1 MRLDRWLALIFLVIA
16 IIYGV
21 SAFQYPLLPFE
32 RNLPVLPNTLPK
44 GLSILA
50 ALIDLFI
57 LVAPRRDAD
66 GAAAG
71 SSDSPQ
77 GNEPAMQL
85 LPTAG
90 LVLAMVLYALVLRPV
105 GFVLATLAFIAGTAT
120 MLGERRWHILLPVAI
135 SAALVVWLLVQQVL
149 GIYLKPWPGQL

>member
-1 MRLDRWLALIFLVIA
+1 MRLDRWLALIFLVTA

-50 ALIDLFI
+50 GLIALFI
-57 LVAPRRDAD
+57 LVAPRRDANE
-66 GAAAG
+66 ATAG
-71 SSDSPQ
+71 SSSGPQ
-77 GNEPAMQL
+77 GNEPAMQI

-90 LVLAMVLYALVLRPV
+90 LVLAMVLYALLLRPV
-105 GFVLATLAFIAGTAT
+105 GFVLATLAFIAGTAAL
-120 MLGERRWHILLPVAI
+120 LGERRWHILLPVAI
-135 SAALVVWLLVQQVL
+135 SAALIVWLLVQQVL